1 MTWTRRTFHFD
12 HPIGQPSILKESAMT
27 TIPPNGRATRKNLAS
42 EIDRLDRLL
51 DGLAE
56 NLNEAIADAV
66 QAAVSQAVRAAV
78 EAALTEVLTSPELR
92 QRLQQAAPPPP
103 APAPAPQQPHRSVQR
118 LRSAWNWARVTL
130 MQKASA
136 AATEL
141 GQARSWIGS
150 QVRRSCAALCQLCR
164 QAVSRGTQAWEGAT
178 RLLPVLWQCRSP
190 LLLALGVGLVLG
202 VGCYLA
208 GPFVAATVSGL
219 AGFAG
224 SLMVSAMGQ
233 LYRLLTLSRIANT

>member
-1 MTWTRRTFHFD
+1 
-12 HPIGQPSILKESAMT
+12 MT

-66 QAAVSQAVRAAV
+66 RAAVSQAVRAAV
-78 EAALTEVLTSPELR
+78 EAALTEVLANPELR
-92 QRLQQAAPPPP
+92 QRLQPPAPPP
-103 APAPAPQQPHRSVQR
+103 APAPALQQPHRSVQR
-118 LRSAWNWARVTL
+118 LRSAWSWARATL

-136 AATEL
+136 AARVL
-141 GQARSWIGS
+141 GQARAWIGGQLRQS
-150 QVRRSCAALCQLCR
+150 YAALCQRCR

-178 RLLPVLWQCRSP
+178 HLLPVLWQCRRP
-190 LLLALGVGLVLG
+190 LLLALAVGLVLG

-224 SLMVSAMGQ
+224 SLTVSAVAQ
-233 LYRLLTLSRIANT
+233 LRQLLTLDRVVNT